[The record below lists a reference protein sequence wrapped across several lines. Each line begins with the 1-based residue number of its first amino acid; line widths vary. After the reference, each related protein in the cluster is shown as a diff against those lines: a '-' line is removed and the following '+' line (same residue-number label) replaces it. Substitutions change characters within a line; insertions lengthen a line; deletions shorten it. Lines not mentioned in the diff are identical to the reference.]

1 MIVDTKQND
10 KQIHNRIVLMD
21 LNVALS
27 SNFGS
32 MYKYGFED
40 FVKNHENY
48 RQWMVELLRNE
59 YVILITAR
67 NIKWAIPTLKRIS
80 DKTDWQPNVALFND
94 TGFDG
99 KDAPK
104 IKEHQML
111 NHVFQTYGEDPNIYH
126 AIESNA
132 GTRAMYK
139 RLGIPSVHD
148 CARYGRWK
156 KLPF

>member
-1 MIVDTKQND
+1 MDD
-10 KQIHNRIVLMD
+10 KEVHSRIVLMD

-27 SNFGS
+27 SNFNS

-40 FVKNHENY
+40 FVKNRENY
-48 RQWMVELLRNE
+48 RQWMVDLLRKE

-67 NIKWAIPTLKRIS
+67 NIKWAIPTLQRIA
-80 DKTDWQPNVALFND
+80 DTTDWQPNVALFND
-94 TGFDG
+94 TKYEG

-104 IKEHQML
+104 IKEHQMI
-111 NHVFQTYGEDPNIYH
+111 NHVFETYGADPNIYH
-126 AIESNA
+126 AIESNTS
-132 GTRAMYK
+132 TRQMYK

-148 CARYGRWK
+148 CARFGRWK